1 MCSVDVK
8 VQLEEVPL
16 ASCGV
21 WGSSSLPGWG
31 SLNSELWPM
40 MRPVL
45 SLCSSVPKE
54 GGGES
59 EGKRGKKTAGF

>member
-1 MCSVDVK
+1 
-8 VQLEEVPL
+8 
-16 ASCGV
+16 
-21 WGSSSLPGWG
+21 
-31 SLNSELWPM
+31 M